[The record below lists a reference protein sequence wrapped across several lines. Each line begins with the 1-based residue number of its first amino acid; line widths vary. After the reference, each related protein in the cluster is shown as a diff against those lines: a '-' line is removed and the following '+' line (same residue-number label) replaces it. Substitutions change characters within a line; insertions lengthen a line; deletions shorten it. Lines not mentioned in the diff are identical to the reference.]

1 MRISIIVAM
10 AENRAIGFCN
20 QLLYHIP
27 EDMKRFKAL
36 TIGHTVVMG
45 RKTYDSLPG
54 GALPKRRNI
63 VLSRTAKHIKGCDVY
78 ASLEEALR
86 SCSDDEEVFVMGG
99 ERIYR
104 RALPM
109 AHRIYLTLIESIP
122 PQADAFFPQ
131 ISMRQWDETIREKRD
146 GFSFIQ
152 YDRK

>member
-1 MRISIIVAM
+1 MKINIIVAM

-45 RKTYDSLPG
+45 RKTYLSLPN
-54 GALPKRRNI
+54 GALPERRNI
-63 VLSRTAKHIKGCDVY
+63 VLSRTTEYIKGCDVY
-78 ASLEEALR
+78 ASLEDALQ
-86 SCSDDEEVFVMGG
+86 SCSENEEVFIIGG
-99 ERIYR
+99 ERVYR
-104 RALPM
+104 QAIPM
-109 AHRIYLTLIESIP
+109 AHRIYLTLIERTP
-122 PQADAFFPQ
+122 PRADAFFPQ
-131 ISMRQWDETIREKRD
+131 ISMCQWDKKIEEKRD